1 MKTVWIR
8 ALGLAFM
15 AWCHGLNLQAQG
27 SGPIEGVTKSQGQ
40 LVILLSGNRFPLTND
55 TSLPFGVLVTTNGTF
70 TVEKGKPRDLLEG
83 QVIRSDGNL
92 LNPDGTLMPVFDH
105 LAMKW
110 GKVVVVVDGQSE
122 ALAAPK
128 PLADGS
134 TLYPDGAQVLP
145 GGRRLR
151 LVDGQLL
158 KPDGAW
164 LPVKD
169 TITLKDGK
177 VYVQKDGA
185 LLSLKPFQIMG
196 LSDGTKVQGDGT
208 VTRFGGQVIK
218 LEEAQT
224 ILVDGV
230 AVKR

>member
-1 MKTVWIR
+1 MWIR
-8 ALGLAFM
+8 ALFLAF
-15 AWCHGLNLQAQG
+15 AAACFVPSLEAQET
-27 SGPIEGVTKSQGQ
+27 GPIESVTKSGGQ
-40 LVILLSGNRFPLTND
+40 LVILQSGKRSPLTAD
-55 TSLPFGVLVTTNGTF
+55 TSLPFGVIVSTNGTF
-70 TVEKGKPRDLLEG
+70 TVEKGKPRELLEG

-105 LAMKW
+105 LAMKL
-110 GKVVVVVDGQSE
+110 GKIVVVVDGQSE

-128 PLADGS
+128 PMADGS
-134 TLYPDGAQVLP
+134 TLYPDGTQVLP
-145 GGRRLR
+145 EGRRLK

-158 KPDGAW
+158 KPDGSW
-164 LPVKD
+164 LPIKD
-169 TITLKDGK
+169 TVTLKDGK

-185 LLSLKPFQIMG
+185 LLALKAFQVMG
-196 LSDGTKVQGDGT
+196 MSDGTKVQGDGT

-218 LEEAQT
+218 LDESQT